1 LLFLSLFFFVFEIT
15 CFMELIEWDTQAVSL
30 SHIGEGREPD
40 WNKLSVDQVCFL
52 LITDPNQGLSD
63 LEVKERQKI
72 YGLNVLHGEK
82 SASFLGL
89 VIRHL
94 LDFLMILLL
103 VASGV
108 SFGVGEYVDGAV
120 ILAIAIL
127 NVLIGAFQE
136 FRAEKTL
143 EALRKLSASSAVVV
157 RDGKQMEVPSS
168 ELVPGDLLHLAM
180 SGSASAVPADA
191 RIVEAVEFSA
201 IETMLTGE
209 SRPVKKTSDAE
220 LETQQ
225 ERFHFNFVYG
235 GTAVSSGRGRAVVVR
250 TGMETELGKIAA
262 AVGKKKHKHTDL
274 QRELQIVS
282 IILFVIGLVF
292 AFVVFASTGFES
304 TNIRYTAV
312 YAIAMIVAIIPEEL
326 PLVLTLTM
334 VLGVRRMTQLHVI
347 VRQMS
352 ALEQLG
358 RVTNICSDKTGTIT
372 QGVMTATRVWDAE
385 SDRFEDVATLK
396 DTSTSLKLVVAV
408 AGKCNSS
415 HDGIGQHTDVALR
428 SFAVSNGY
436 FDTLTLL
443 QEFPF
448 DSTLKRMTSVVRDN
462 QGQLSVLMKGSVET
476 VLPFCARTLSGSL
489 SSELV
494 YARTREM
501 AEEGLR
507 VILFAVRGAI
517 AGDVVSVEFDES
529 SSRESLEHDMICLG
543 AVGLQDPPR
552 DGVREAVQDCFRGGI
567 TVHMLTGDDLQTAT
581 SIAKAV
587 CIVPESSL
595 AMQAMQAM
603 HARDFDALKDE
614 QLDGLEEIPR
624 VVARCTPESKVK
636 MVHALRR
643 RKLIST
649 MTGDGV
655 NDAPALSAAH
665 VGIAMG
671 ISGSDVTRQ
680 AAHIVLSDDNFVSIV
695 GAIREGRR
703 IFHSIQKFVVHVL
716 STNVGMVLLLMVG
729 LAFRDPFGIVLY
741 PQSALEILVLNMFVL
756 SVPLIGLV
764 MEPPDFDV
772 MAEPP
777 RKSRYVLSR
786 ALLTDILVYGF
797 ILGACGIAV
806 FSSIVYGV
814 DHGVINTNP
823 NCTTEIVATSNTTS
837 SSSCNC
843 NSVSNFPSCQGI
855 FAARGATFLA
865 IALIIIFSAFN
876 CRHAYRP
883 FWHNL
888 RSITRSMIIG
898 TLIVLVVVFILIY
911 VPVLN
916 VNVMHHD
923 MLTWQLGF
931 SFAAL
936 AIYVFLACVWKLT
949 LKWRFFPEVECK

>member
-1 LLFLSLFFFVFEIT
+1 
-15 CFMELIEWDTQAVSL
+15 
-30 SHIGEGREPD
+30 
-40 WNKLSVDQVCFL
+40 
-52 LITDPNQGLSD
+52 
-63 LEVKERQKI
+63 
-72 YGLNVLHGEK
+72 
-82 SASFLGL
+82 
-89 VIRHL
+89 
-94 LDFLMILLL
+94 
-103 VASGV
+103 
-108 SFGVGEYVDGAV
+108 
-120 ILAIAIL
+120 
-127 NVLIGAFQE
+127 
-136 FRAEKTL
+136 
-143 EALRKLSASSAVVV
+143 
-157 RDGKQMEVPSS
+157 
-168 ELVPGDLLHLAM
+168 
-180 SGSASAVPADA
+180 
-191 RIVEAVEFSA
+191 
-201 IETMLTGE
+201 
-209 SRPVKKTSDAE
+209 
-220 LETQQ
+220 
-225 ERFHFNFVYG
+225 
-235 GTAVSSGRGRAVVVR
+235 
-250 TGMETELGKIAA
+250 
-262 AVGKKKHKHTDL
+262 
-274 QRELQIVS
+274 
-282 IILFVIGLVF
+282 
-292 AFVVFASTGFES
+292 
-304 TNIRYTAV
+304 
-312 YAIAMIVAIIPEEL
+312 
-326 PLVLTLTM
+326 
-334 VLGVRRMTQLHVI
+334 
-347 VRQMS
+347 MS
-352 ALEQLG
+352 A
-358 RVTNICSDKTGTIT
+358 
-372 QGVMTATRVWDAE
+372 
-385 SDRFEDVATLK
+385 
-396 DTSTSLKLVVAV
+396 SLKLVVAV

-415 HDGIGQHTDVALR
+415 HDGIGQHTDVALQ

-436 FDTLTLL
+436 VDTLTLL

-448 DSTLKRMTSVVRDN
+448 DSTLKRMTSVVRDD
-462 QGQLSVLMKGSVET
+462 QGQISVLMKGSVET
-476 VLPFCARTLSGSL
+476 LLPFCARTLNSGSL
-489 SSELV
+489 SLELV

-501 AEEGLR
+501 AEQGLR
-507 VILFAVRGAI
+507 VILFAARGAV
-517 AGDVVSVEFDES
+517 AGDIVPVDFDES
-529 SSRESLEHDMICLG
+529 SSRDSLEHDMICIG

-567 TVHMLTGDDLQTAT
+567 AVHMLTGDDLQTAT

-587 CIVPESSL
+587 SIVPDASL
-595 AMQAMQAM
+595 AM
-603 HARDFDALKDE
+603 HARDFDALNDE
-614 QLDGLEEIPR
+614 QLDGMEEIPR

-643 RKLIST
+643 RKLICT

-786 ALLTDILVYGF
+786 ALLTDILVYGL

-814 DHGVINTNP
+814 DQGVINTNP
-823 NCTTEIVATSNTTS
+823 NCTFEFVASSNIT

-865 IALIIIFSAFN
+865 MALIIIFSAFN

-888 RSITRSMIIG
+888 RSVTRSMIIG

-923 MLTWQLGF
+923 MLTWQLGL

-936 AIYVFLACVWKLT
+936 AIYIFLACIWKLA
-949 LKWRFFPEVECK
+949 LKWRFFPEIERSE

>member
-1 LLFLSLFFFVFEIT
+1 
-15 CFMELIEWDTQAVSL
+15 MELIEWDTRAVSL
-30 SHIGEGREPD
+30 SQIGEGLEPD
-40 WNKLSVDQVCFL
+40 WNKLSVEQVCFL
-52 LITDPNQGLSD
+52 LVTDQEHGLSELD
-63 LEVKERQKI
+63 VKRRQEV
-72 YGLNVLHGEK
+72 YGFNALQGEK
-82 SASFLGL
+82 SQTFFGL

-143 EALRKLSASSAVVV
+143 EALRKLSASSAVVI
-157 RDGKQMEVPSS
+157 RDGRQMEVPSS

-220 LETQQ
+220 HETEQ

-262 AVGKKKHKHTDL
+262 AVGKKKHKRTDL

-282 IILFVIGLVF
+282 IVLFVIGLVF

-372 QGVMTATRVWDAE
+372 QGVMTGTRVWDAE
-385 SDRFEDVATLK
+385 NDRFDDAATLK
-396 DTSTSLKLVVAV
+396 DSNDMSASVKLVVAV

-428 SFAVSNGY
+428 SFALANGY
-436 FDTLTLL
+436 VDRLTLL

-448 DSTLKRMTSVVRDN
+448 DSTLKRMTSVVRDDK
-462 QGQLSVLMKGSVET
+462 GQVSVLMKGSVET
-476 VLPFCARTLSGSL
+476 VLPFCARTLSRSV

-494 YARTREM
+494 FARTRAM

-507 VILFAVRGAI
+507 VILFAIRGGV
-517 AGDVVSVEFDES
+517 AGDVVSADFDMS
-529 SSRESLEHDMICLG
+529 SSREAFEHDLICIG

-567 TVHMLTGDDLQTAT
+567 AVHMLTGDDLQTAT

-587 CIVPESSL
+587 SIVPDASL
-595 AMQAMQAM
+595 AM
-603 HARDFDALKDE
+603 HARDFDALNDE

-643 RKLIST
+643 RKFICT

-797 ILGACGIAV
+797 VLGACGIAV
-806 FSSIVYGV
+806 FSSVVYGV
-814 DHGVINTNP
+814 DQGVINTNP
-823 NCTTEIVATSNTTS
+823 NCTLAFVTSSNGT

-865 IALIIIFSAFN
+865 MALIITFSAFN

-888 RSITRSMIIG
+888 RSVTRSMIIG

-936 AIYVFLACVWKLT
+936 AIYIFLACVWKLG
-949 LKWRFFPEVECK
+949 LKWRFFPEVERK